1 MQNKLKSLACT
12 MMLLLFLPAAL
23 LSWQLFMMMSV
34 TAASYVLSL
43 ALFIVL
49 WLFLFAVTSGI
60 IIGMGKGSKLMDDKN
75 DKH

>member
-1 MQNKLKSLACT
+1 MQNKLKSLAGA
-12 MMLLLFLPAAL
+12 MMLVLFLPAAL
-23 LSWQLFMMMSV
+23 LSWQMFRMMSL

-60 IIGMGKGSKLMDDKN
+60 IIAVGRGSRLMDDKN
-75 DKH
+75 DK